1 MPTAPKRPKTLTWKD
16 LLKRVFG
23 VEALQCPLCRSA
35 MRIVR
40 AVDAPTPDDLL
51 YAAIVL
57 SGKPDAIIAALVR
70 DHKRARSPPE
80 TG

>member
-1 MPTAPKRPKTLTWKD
+1 MPPR
-16 LLKRVFG
+16 
-23 VEALQCPLCRSA
+23 
-35 MRIVR
+35 
-40 AVDAPTPDDLL
+40 PDDLL